1 MRKPF
6 LMSRPFPL
14 DLRVLLVVVLCQS
27 VFVFA
32 AQAAED
38 VLDPD
43 LSSNHQVYNYY
54 NIPEGSPRIYVDQ
67 VIGRHYLRGARKQ
80 FARRDFDYAWQEL
93 NYVFQRVPN
102 HPDSLLVLTQ
112 LMRELPKN
120 APDFNLKLSRAQTY
134 FKNALTVDPKQ
145 SNTHV
150 LYGMFL
156 QIDPTSLNDAITE
169 YETAI
174 KLNPRHTDAYYN
186 LGLALVERHDYENAL
201 NAAKKAYALGHPLPG
216 LRKKLQAVN
225 AWK

>member
-1 MRKPF
+1 MRK
-6 LMSRPFPL
+6 LQLISRPFPL
-14 DLRVLLVVVLCQS
+14 NLKVLLVVVLCQS
-27 VFVFA
+27 MFAFA

-38 VLDPD
+38 LLDPD
-43 LSSNHQVYNYY
+43 LGSNRQVYNYY
-54 NIPEGSPRIYVDQ
+54 NIPEGSARIYVDQ
-67 VIGRHYLRGARKQ
+67 VISRHYLRGARKQ
-80 FARRDFDYAWQEL
+80 FAKRDFDYAWQEL

-102 HPDSLLVLTQ
+102 HPDSLLLLTQ
-112 LMRELPKN
+112 LMRELPRD
-120 APDFNLKLSRAQTY
+120 APDFNLKLSRAQVY
-134 FKNALTVDPKQ
+134 FKNALMVDPKQ

-156 QIDPTSLNDAITE
+156 QLDPTSLNDAIAE

-186 LGLALVERHDYENAL
+186 LGLALVARQDYENAL

-216 LRKKLQAVN
+216 LRKKLQAAN